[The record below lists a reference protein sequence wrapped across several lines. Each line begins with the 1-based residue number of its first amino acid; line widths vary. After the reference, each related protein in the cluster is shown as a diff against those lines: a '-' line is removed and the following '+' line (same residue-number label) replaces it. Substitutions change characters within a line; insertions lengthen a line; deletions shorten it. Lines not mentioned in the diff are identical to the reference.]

1 MEKNLAILSDLIHH
15 MKYAKYLPEKNR
27 RETYKETVDRNKEMH
42 VDRYPK
48 LKDGIE
54 EIYKDVYEKN
64 VIPSMRSMQF
74 AGDAIGVNPV
84 SYTHLRAHET

>member
-64 VIPSMRSMQF
+64 VIQCTPPRRTPGGHCRRSE
-74 AGDAIGVNPV
+74 I
-84 SYTHLRAHET
+84 T

>member
-42 VDRYPK
+42 LDRYPK
-48 LKDGIE
+48 LS
-54 EIYKDVYEKN
+54 YKK
-64 VIPSMRSMQF
+64 
-74 AGDAIGVNPV
+74 
-84 SYTHLRAHET
+84 L